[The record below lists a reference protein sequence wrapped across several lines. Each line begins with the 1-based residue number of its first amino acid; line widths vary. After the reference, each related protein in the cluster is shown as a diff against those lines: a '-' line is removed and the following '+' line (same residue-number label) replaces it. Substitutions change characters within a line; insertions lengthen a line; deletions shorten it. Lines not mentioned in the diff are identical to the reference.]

1 MNDRI
6 IESEQGYVLGHT
18 DREIERLKAQAVLI
32 DPITRRFFQEA
43 GIGVGMRVLDVG
55 SGAGD
60 VAFLA
65 AELVG
70 SAGEVVGVDLA
81 PAAVAVAQSRAA
93 SKSVSNISFRL
104 GDPREMTFD
113 RPFDAVIG
121 RYVLQFQSDP
131 ANSLRKLA
139 MQVRPGGIVVFHEI
153 DWAGL
158 ASYPPVPSFDKCC
171 RWGSE
176 AMRLH
181 GTEINMGTKLHATFV
196 SAGLGAPT
204 MRLEM
209 PVGGLPTGLPW
220 LQMFKELIATLL
232 PEMQRFLIATAE
244 EVDLESLVERIS
256 KEANRSGSVI
266 LGHYQVG
273 AWVRR

>member
-1 MNDRI
+1 MNERNT
-6 IESEQGYVLGHT
+6 EAGHEYVLGHT
-18 DREIERLKAQAVLI
+18 VREIERLKAQALLI

-43 GIGVGMRVLDVG
+43 GIGGGMRVLDVG

-70 SAGEVVGVDLA
+70 AGGEVIGVDVA
-81 PAAVAVAQSRAA
+81 PAAVAVAQSRATRG
-93 SKSVSNISFRL
+93 SVSNVSFRL
-104 GDPREMTFD
+104 GDPSEMKFD
-113 RPFDAVIG
+113 GPFDAVIG

-131 ANSLRKLA
+131 AKSLRKLA
-139 MQVRPGGIVVFHEI
+139 AQARPGGLVVFHEI

-158 ASYPPVPSFDKCC
+158 ASYPPVPSFDRCC
-171 RWGSE
+171 RWGSD

-181 GTEINMGTKLHATFV
+181 GTEIHMGTKLHATFV
-196 SAGLGAPT
+196 SAGLEAPT
-204 MRLEM
+204 MRLEA
-209 PVGGLPTGLPW
+209 PVGGMPAGLAW

-232 PEMQRFLIATAE
+232 PEMEHLGVATAG

-256 KEANRSGSVI
+256 VEAARSGSVI
-266 LGHYQVG
+266 LGHYQVC
-273 AWVRR
+273 AWARR